1 MLLLSLSDR
10 KSLKTDAVKWL
21 NGIEGINTTERNRV
35 LKESFVPVGERVYV
49 VPEKSKSDAVTTD
62 AKDFYHCFCTKA
74 YYGSDKPCFS
84 FDETFGERV
93 TRLSTG
99 KRLKAIEKPVH
110 GEESFAKRGVTPVM
124 VSRIF

>member
-10 KSLKTDAVKWL
+10 ESLKTDAVKWL
-21 NGIEGINTTERNRV
+21 NGIEGINTAERNRA

-49 VPEKSKSDAVTTD
+49 GNEKVKADVAR
-62 AKDFYHCFCTKA
+62 ANERDFCCPSRTKV
-74 YYGSDKPCFS
+74 YYGMDKRCFS

-99 KRLKAIEKPVH
+99 KRFKAIGKPVH
-110 GEESFAKRGVTPVM
+110 GEESFAKRDVTPVM

>member
-10 KSLKTDAVKWL
+10 ESLKTDAVKWL
-21 NGIEGINTTERNRV
+21 NGIEGINTAERNRA
-35 LKESFVPVGERVYV
+35 LKESFVPVGERVYDGN
-49 VPEKSKSDAVTTD
+49 EKVKADAVTTD
-62 AKDFYHCFCTKA
+62 AKDFYRRFCTKA
-74 YYGSDKPCFS
+74 YYGSDKRCFS

-99 KRLKAIEKPVH
+99 KRFKASGKPVY
-110 GEESFAKRGVTPVM
+110 GEESFAERKITPVT